1 VAGAV
6 ECNGREV
13 VRQNYTMKD
22 PQPLPDP
29 LARIAVVLSRPGHPG
44 NVGAVARAMKNMGLR
59 DLRLVAPR
67 RYSRPAASAMAAGA
81 ADVLAGARRFT
92 NLNDALADCVLAV
105 GFTARVRDL
114 SHPAHAW
121 RELAPDVL
129 AHTSAGPVA
138 LVFGNETNGLS
149 NEELLAC
156 QRLATIPADPAYP
169 SLNLA
174 AAVQIA
180 CYELV
185 RAAGEF
191 TPGARARRHPATAA
205 DLEALHAHLFE
216 SLVASGFVDP
226 AKPRRLMERLRR
238 LFARAGLERA
248 EVNLLRGMLASLA
261 DARTRKR
268 TR

>member
-1 VAGAV
+1 
-6 ECNGREV
+6 
-13 VRQNYTMKD
+13 MKD
-22 PQPLPDP
+22 PQPLPGP
-29 LARIAVVLSRPGHPG
+29 PSRIAVVLSRPGHPG
-44 NVGAVARAMKNMGLR
+44 NVGAAARAMKNMGLR
-59 DLRLVAPR
+59 ELRLVAPR
-67 RYSRPAASAMAAGA
+67 RYSRTAARAMAAGA
-81 ADVLAGARRFT
+81 DDVLADARIFA

-105 GFTARVRDL
+105 GFTARERDL
-114 SHPAHAW
+114 SHPARAW
-121 RELAPDVL
+121 RELAPEAL
-129 AHTSAGPVA
+129 LRARAGMVA

-149 NEELLAC
+149 NAELLAC

-180 CYELV
+180 CYELA
-185 RAAGEF
+185 RTAGEF
-191 TPGARARRHPATAA
+191 APGASPRRRPATAA

-238 LFARAGLERA
+238 LFARAGLERE

-261 DARTRKR
+261 DSRTRKR
-268 TR
+268 R